1 MKNKAKDT
9 KKQYLQ
15 EGADKRRGKMHNSER
30 KKNIAHETS
39 KYKRM
44 KVKGRRLQ
52 PLIPTE
58 KHPD

>member
-30 KKNIAHETS
+30 KKKTLHMRQASIRE
-39 KYKRM
+39 
-44 KVKGRRLQ
+44 
-52 PLIPTE
+52 
-58 KHPD
+58 